1 MNSDKIKETQI
12 KGYNLVE
19 LSGAGC
25 GWWAL
30 VKATK
35 ENETRF
41 FLGTTIEV
49 KKYLGN
55 EWNVKAI

>member
-1 MNSDKIKETQI
+1 MNSDKIKETPI

-25 GWWAL
+25 GWYAL
-30 VKATK
+30 AKATK

-41 FLGTTIEV
+41 FLGRTSEV
-49 KKYLGN
+49 KKYLGS
-55 EWNVKAI
+55 EWKVRAI